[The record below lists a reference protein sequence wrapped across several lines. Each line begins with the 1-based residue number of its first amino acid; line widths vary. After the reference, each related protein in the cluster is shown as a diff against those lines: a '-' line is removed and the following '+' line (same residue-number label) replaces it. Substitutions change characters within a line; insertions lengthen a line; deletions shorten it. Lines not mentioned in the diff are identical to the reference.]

1 MFVGT
6 LLIINATAAV
16 ELIVKSAVE
25 GDQLVVEKKK
35 KRGERRVGI
44 WLTQ

>member
-16 ELIVKSAVE
+16 ALIVKSAVE
-25 GDQLVVEKKK
+25 GDQLVVEKNK
-35 KRGERRVGI
+35 KRGERQVGI